1 MDLGL
6 QALSSI
12 TVFSKYAKY
21 IPSKQRRETWDEI
34 VDRYQNMMINK
45 YPALTEAIVETAK
58 MIREKKV
65 LPSMRALQ
73 FAGAAAEVNNARIYN
88 CCYLPIDS
96 IHSFSETMFLLLG
109 GTGVGYSVQTHH
121 VNELPAITKPG
132 KARTYLVEDSIMGWA
147 DAVKVLMKAY
157 LEGGFMPKFDFRAI
171 REKGARLVTAGGK
184 APGPEPLKLCLTHVQ
199 AILDRKH
206 LGEKLSSIECHDMLC
221 HIANSVLA
229 GGIRRSAMIC
239 LFDHTDE
246 SMITSKYG
254 NWWETNEQRGRA
266 NNSAVLVHGEVSKE
280 EFFALWK
287 RVEASGS
294 GEPGLYWSNNKDWG
308 TNPCVEIAL
317 RPYQFCNLCEINVND
332 ITDQEDLNAR
342 VAAASFFGTLQAGF
356 SNFHY
361 LRPIWAKTTQ
371 KDALLGIGMTGIGSG
386 EILKYDLAIAAEVA
400 KAVNQMISE
409 KIGTNEAARITCI
422 KPSGTTSLV
431 LGTSSGIHAWHNDY
445 YLRTMRFNKN
455 EDIAVYLMMNHPE
468 LCEDDV
474 LRPTDTVC
482 VRIPVK
488 APEGSIL
495 RTETAL
501 DTLERVKHFSTNWI
515 GTGHVTGENTH
526 NVSAT
531 ISIDSTRKY
540 TEFSPMGAFPPNDSV
555 YKVSEDGTLD
565 EWEVVGEWMWEN
577 RKFYNGLSVLPYWGG
592 SYQQAPFEDIT
603 EEKYNSL
610 ISKLKE
616 IDITKIKEIS
626 DEVNFNESISCG
638 GGACDIV

>member
-6 QALSSI
+6 EALSKI
-12 TVFSKYAKY
+12 TVFSKYAKF
-21 IPSKQRRETWDEI
+21 IPELNRRETWDEI
-34 VDRYQNMMINK
+34 ISRYEAMMIKK
-45 YPALTEAIVETAK
+45 YPYLEESIKESIP
-58 MIREKKV
+58 MIRDKKV

-96 IHSFSETMFLLLG
+96 LHSFSESMFLLLG
-109 GTGVGYSVQTHH
+109 GTGVGYSVQRHH
-121 VNELPAITKPG
+121 VAELPDIKKPG
-132 KARTYLVEDSIMGWA
+132 KSRTYLVEDSIMGWA

-157 LEGGFMPKFDFRAI
+157 LEGSFLPKFDFRAV

-199 AILDRKH
+199 AMLDRKAE
-206 LGEKLSSIECHDMLC
+206 GEKLSPLDCHDILC

-229 GGIRRSAMIC
+229 GGIRRSAMIS
-239 LFDHTDE
+239 LFDHDE
-246 SMITSKYG
+246 EEMITCKYG

-266 NNSAVLVHGEVSKE
+266 NNSAVLKRGEVTEE

-294 GEPGLYWSNNKDWG
+294 GEPGLYWTNNKDWG
-308 TNPCVEIAL
+308 TNPCCEIAL
-317 RPYQFCNLCEINVND
+317 RPYQFCNLCEVNVSD
-332 ITDQEDLNAR
+332 IEDQYDLNNR
-342 VAAASFFGTLQAGF
+342 VGAAAFFGTLQAGF
-356 SNFHY
+356 TDFHY

-371 KDALLGIGMTGIGSG
+371 HDALLGIGMTGIGSG
-386 EILKYDLAIAAEVA
+386 EIMKYDLKMAAHIA
-400 KAVNQMISE
+400 KKVNQMISE
-409 KIGTNEAARITCI
+409 RTGINEAARISCV

-431 LGTSSGIHAWHNDY
+431 LGTASGIHAWHNDY

-455 EDIAVYLMMNHPE
+455 EDIAQYLMTNHPE
-468 LCEDDV
+468 LVEDDV
-474 LRPTDTVC
+474 LRPADTIC

-488 APEGSIL
+488 APEDSIL

-501 DTLERVKHFSTNWI
+501 DTLERVKHFSTDWI
-515 GTGHVTGENTH
+515 NAGHVHGDNTH

-540 TEFSPMGAFPPNDSV
+540 GAIDMNDGKGSQFRLR
-555 YKVSEDGTLD
+555 EDGWLD
-565 EWEVVGEWMWEN
+565 EWEAVGLWMWKN
-577 RKFYNGLSVLPYWGG
+577 REFYNGLSVLPYWGG

-610 ISKLKE
+610 IGELKE
-616 IDITKIKEIS
+616 IDITKIKEI
-626 DEVNFNESISCG
+626 DDTVNFNESVACG
-638 GGACDIV
+638 GGACEIV